1 MEFLRNLGMAIVV
14 GVLMAVY
21 YVVMFLVMGVL
32 VWMFLAIFDAFAKT
46 DFAPRYRRWLSGMQ
60 EWRREHLTRKRAPET
75 AESATNET
83 WETA

>member
-1 MEFLRNLGMAIVV
+1 MDFLHNLGMAIVV

-21 YVVMFLVMGVL
+21 YITVFLVMGVL

-60 EWRREHLTRKRAPET
+60 EWRRERLTRKRTPKANR
-75 AESATNET
+75 ESHDET